1 VFAISRAAVLLGA
14 LACVALTAC
23 GQSSLPDEPG
33 DAASVEPI
41 KGTDLNRIRLTP
53 GAADRIGIRTA
64 PVRTAARKLQAI
76 PYSAVMYDPEGKAYA
91 YESPERLTFVRHP
104 IAIDHLTGAV
114 AYLRNG
120 PPLGRPVVTVGAA
133 ELLGTEEGVEED

>member
-1 VFAISRAAVLLGA
+1 VFAISRAVASFGA

-41 KGTDLNRIRLTP
+41 KGTDLKRITLTP

-64 PVRTAARKLQAI
+64 PVRTAPRKLAAI
-76 PYSAVMYDPEGKAYA
+76 PYSAVMYDPEGKAFT
-91 YESPERLTFVRHP
+91 YESTKRLTFVRHA
-104 IAIDHLTGAV
+104 ITIDHLTATV
-114 AYLRNG
+114 AYLRDG
-120 PPLGRPVVTVGAA
+120 PAPGRPVVAVGAP